1 MKKIMLF
8 LTVMTFL
15 GTSLAAQSFLKKGS
29 VDFAAGVGLVPTYIA
44 DGAQVNVLPLNVRL
58 GVRVSDNISMAAFAA
73 YSASE
78 KNRVVRPDESVDH
91 VSNKQVV
98 LGVRSAVHALRAEK
112 FDIYGGVMLGYN
124 MPTTEITNIEGPK
137 TGNPLPNGLTPSF
150 SREAT
155 NSMVY
160 SGFVGAAYRPGAN
173 MSVFTEIGYGISLL
187 NVGMQWKLR

>member
-1 MKKIMLF
+1 MKKIFLF
-8 LTVMTFL
+8 LAVSI
-15 GTSLAAQSFLKKGS
+15 SLATGLSAQAFLKKGS
-29 VDFAAGVGLVPTYIA
+29 VDFAAGVGLVPAYVA

-58 GVRVSDNISMAAFAA
+58 GLRVSENFSMSAFAA

-91 VSNKQVV
+91 VSNEQVV
-98 LGVRSAVHALRAEK
+98 LGVRSAVHALRGEK
-112 FDIYGGVMLGYN
+112 FDIYGGLMLGYN

-155 NSMVY
+155 NSLVY
-160 SGFVGAAYRPGAN
+160 SGFVGAAYRPGSN
-173 MSVFTEIGYGISLL
+173 MAVFTEIGYGISLL
-187 NVGMQWKLR
+187 NVGLQWKLR